1 MTQAMTDDS
10 KLSRPTRKDRIRAK
24 KKSFKL
30 SKKQVEMIRSQGGKM
45 SIRQICAWYKKRHHG
60 IHTVS
65 PGMVHGILT
74 GKYHKPPGAVDDDKV
89 SIYDPINADLS
100 EEELENLD
108 PKKVR
113 YD

>member
-1 MTQAMTDDS
+1 MTDDS
-10 KLSRPTRKDRIRAK
+10 KLKKPIRKDRIRAK

-30 SKKQVEMIRSQGGKM
+30 SGKQVEMIRSQKGKM
-45 SIRQICAWYKKRHHG
+45 SIHQICEWYNTRHHN
-60 IHTVS
+60 IHTLS
-65 PGMVHGILT
+65 PGMVHGILS
-74 GKYHKPPGAVDDDKV
+74 GKYHKPPESDDKI
-89 SIYDPINADLS
+89 SIYDLINSDLS

>member
-1 MTQAMTDDS
+1 MTDDS
-10 KLSRPTRKDRIRAK
+10 KLKKPTRKDRIRAK

-30 SKKQVEMIRSQGGKM
+30 SEKQVEMIRSQKGKM
-45 SIRQICAWYKKRHHG
+45 SIRQICEWYKKKHHN

-65 PGMVHGILT
+65 
-74 GKYHKPPGAVDDDKV
+74 
-89 SIYDPINADLS
+89 IYDLINSDLS

>member
-1 MTQAMTDDS
+1 MTEDS
-10 KLSRPTRKDRIRAK
+10 KLKKPTRKDRIRAK

-30 SKKQVEMIRSQGGKM
+30 SGKQVEMIRSQKGKM
-45 SIRQICAWYKKRHHG
+45 SIRQICEWYKKRHHN

-65 PGMVHGILT
+65 PGMVHGILS
-74 GKYHKPPGAVDDDKV
+74 GKYHKPPESDDKI
-89 SIYDPINADLS
+89 SIYDLINSDLS

>member
-1 MTQAMTDDS
+1 MADDEP
-10 KLSRPTRKDRIRAK
+10 KKKITRKDRIRAK

-30 SKKQVEMIRSQGGKM
+30 SKKQVEMIRSQKGKM
-45 SIRQICAWYKKRHHG
+45 SIRQICEWYKKKHHH

-65 PGMVHGILT
+65 PGMVHGILA
-74 GKYHKPPGAVDDDKV
+74 GKYHKPPEEDDKV
-89 SIYDPINADLS
+89 SIYDLINSDLS

>member
-1 MTQAMTDDS
+1 MTDDD
-10 KLSRPTRKDRIRAK
+10 KPLKKPTRKDRVRAK

-30 SKKQVEMIRSQGGKM
+30 SEKQVEMIRSQKGKM
-45 SIRQICAWYKKRHHG
+45 SIRKICEWYKKRHHN

-65 PGMVHGILT
+65 PGLVHGILT
-74 GKYHKPPGAVDDDKV
+74 GKYHKPPEEDEERV
-89 SIYDPINADLS
+89 SIYDLINSDLS

>member
-1 MTQAMTDDS
+1 MTDDS
-10 KLSRPTRKDRIRAK
+10 KLKKPTRKDRI
-24 KKSFKL
+24 
-30 SKKQVEMIRSQGGKM
+30 
-45 SIRQICAWYKKRHHG
+45 KKRHHN

-65 PGMVHGILT
+65 PGMVHGILS
-74 GKYHKPPGAVDDDKV
+74 GKYHKPPESDDKI
-89 SIYDPINADLS
+89 SIYDLINSDLS